1 MTDYPEHRPN
11 VGVVVFHRDG
21 RVWLGRRAGTDSW
34 QFPQGGVDEGED
46 FEAAALRELE
56 EETGIRSVKVLGRTE
71 GWIVYDFPKEAT
83 GSKIAKGWRG
93 QKQVWFAVQ
102 FRGQAQEV
110 RLDHHLPVEFDAWRW
125 GRLDEA
131 PGLVIPF
138 KRAAY
143 DRVVKA
149 FSHLAGKSMS
159 NSILMIHGVGGTSSA
174 FDRLAPA
181 FRAKGWRV
189 ESPTLFADLRTASN
203 PPASLPSL
211 RLHDYVEAMA
221 REVER
226 LTQETGTPPV
236 LLGHSMGG
244 LIVQKLAE
252 RGLGR
257 AAILLTPAS
266 PVDARSGSS
275 LAQAVTFANVLFSG
289 APETKSHKIWRTGF
303 SWGVL
308 NRVPKA
314 RHPEIFAGTVYDSG
328 GVYADIAYPD
338 KDPHKVA
345 TIDESGIRIP
355 VLTIGGGKD
364 RATPIADVRRVAAKY
379 ASIGGDYLE
388 YPDNAHWIVDE
399 PGTQHVIDDIARW
412 LENKGLTAGPA
423 EPVHLLEAGPAR
435 AAPAKPTTRARA
447 APKAKAGA
455 KAGAEGEGKPPA
467 KPKAPAKA
475 RVKATPAAVE
485 EPAAAPAPAPTM
497 VPAVRS
503 LRARFEPTTPPTTA
517 PIRAPARWRP
527 PGASQLVTPLA

>member
-1 MTDYPEHRPN
+1 LSVYPEHRPN
-11 VGVVVFHRDG
+11 VGVVVFNRDG

-34 QFPQGGVDEGED
+34 QFPQGGVDEGEA

-56 EETGIRSVKVLGRTE
+56 EETGMRPSKVLARTE
-71 GWIVYDFPKEAT
+71 GWIVYDFPKDAT

-93 QKQVWFAVQ
+93 QKQIWFAVR
-102 FRGQAQEV
+102 FNGRKEEI
-110 RLDHHLPVEFDAWRW
+110 RLDHHLPLEFDAWRW

-143 DRVVKA
+143 DRVVEA
-149 FSHLAGKSMS
+149 FRHLAGKSMS
-159 NSILMIHGVGGTSSA
+159 NSILMVHGVGGTSAA

-181 FRAKGWRV
+181 FRAMGWRV
-189 ESPTLFADLRTASN
+189 ETPTLFPEKRTAFN
-203 PPASLPSL
+203 PPADLPSL
-211 RLHDYVEAMA
+211 KLNDYVQAMA
-221 REVER
+221 DAARR
-226 LTQETGTPPV
+226 LTEENGVPPV

-252 RGLGR
+252 MGLGR

-275 LAQAVTFANVLFSG
+275 LAQAVTFAKVLFSG

-308 NRVPKA
+308 NRVPSA
-314 RHPEIFAGTVYDSG
+314 RHREIFAGTVYDSG

-345 TIDESGIRIP
+345 TIDETKITIP
-355 VLTIGGGKD
+355 ILTIGGGKD

-379 ASIGGDYLE
+379 AMIGGDYLE

-399 PGTQHVIDDIARW
+399 PGTEHVIDDIARW
-412 LENKGLTAGPA
+412 LDNKGLAAGPP
-423 EPVHLLEAGPAR
+423 ETVHLLEESPEKV
-435 AAPAKPTTRARA
+435 APAKPATKSATAARSKPAAKPGAKTAAEAGARPKAPPRPRTKASAPTVPEPAGPDMATPPAPEKRKRA
-447 APKAKAGA
+447 A
-455 KAGAEGEGKPPA
+455 A
-467 KPKAPAKA
+467 KPKA
-475 RVKATPAAVE
+475 E
-485 EPAAAPAPAPTM
+485 
-497 VPAVRS
+497 
-503 LRARFEPTTPPTTA
+503 
-517 PIRAPARWRP
+517 
-527 PGASQLVTPLA
+527 